1 MSKNINHKTAHEDK
15 KIVDDLSSF
24 EPEEILILKNKIE
37 NLEKE
42 KEDYLNKLAKSKAE
56 LINYR
61 KRKDEEV
68 AGMLKYASK
77 DLLLE
82 ILTPIDNL
90 KRAID
95 SAPKEE
101 AYQKFIKGFELI
113 YNSFLDV
120 LTKEGV
126 TKIDVLNKTYD
137 ENVAEA
143 IALDHNENLEDHMVT
158 NVFADGYMY
167 KDRLL
172 RAAKVQVNNK
182 GEN

>member
-1 MSKNINHKTAHEDK
+1 MSKKMNHKTAHEDK
-15 KIVDDLSSF
+15 KIVDELKGF
-24 EPEEILILKNKIE
+24 EPEEILILKDKIE
-37 NLEKE
+37 HLEKE
-42 KEDYLNKLAKSKAE
+42 KEDYLNKLAKAKAE

-82 ILTPIDNL
+82 LLAPIDNL

-95 SAPKEE
+95 SAPKDE
-101 AYQKFIKGFELI
+101 AYHNFLKGFELI
-113 YNSFLDV
+113 YNNLLDI
-120 LTKEGV
+120 LAREGV
-126 TKIDVLNKTYD
+126 TKVDVLNKIYD

-143 IALDHNENLEDHMVT
+143 IALDHNENIEDHMVT